1 MKNLLIFVTLILVS
15 QTAISKE
22 LVEYDTR
29 VKFSIEQSELVVK
42 TSIQIPASRLADQQT
57 SLFLNKN
64 FEIRELSGKDLAD
77 YSVKQSA
84 KIPPWNH
91 ITLKFKE
98 TSKSDQTVT
107 IEYAGVINSEAGHG
121 NFIDSKGIHLSIDS
135 AWHPFF
141 TDFSTPMVGSTVL
154 SLADDWSVFAPGST
168 SVNNDIIK
176 LNSARPVIDVSLYA
190 APEPSTLK
198 AGEFVV
204 VYDEANA
211 AKAKTVVNAGNKCL
225 DSLNKRFGNK
235 DKLEQAHAILLDRTG
250 PSFARGSHISLNS
263 ETLGSETQIYQYLC
277 HELVHNWT
285 TLGNAMSHDYWMVES
300 FAEYVAAREL
310 QQAHGNQAFEEV
322 VEQWQARG
330 KGHPFVWRADTERRA
345 SHNVNY
351 GLGPLAL
358 MQLEERLGHQAFAD
372 LLDWYM
378 AEEVLETESLLSQ
391 IAAVKDPDTSD
402 WFKQLLQGE
411 SV

>member
-22 LVEYDTR
+22 PVEYDTR
-29 VKFSIEQSELVVK
+29 VKFSIEESELVVK
-42 TSIQIPASRLADQQT
+42 TSLQIPASRLADQQT
-57 SLFLNKN
+57 RLFLNKN
-64 FEIRELSGKDLAD
+64 FEIRELSGKGLAD

-91 ITLKFKE
+91 ISLKFKE
-98 TSKSDQTVT
+98 ASNTDQTVT
-107 IEYAGVINSEAGHG
+107 IEYAGIINSEAGHG

-141 TDFSTPMVGSTVL
+141 TDFSTPMVGSTVVT
-154 SLADDWSVFAPGST
+154 LADNWSVLAPGST
-168 SVNNDIIK
+168 SANDETFK
-176 LNSARPVIDVSLYA
+176 LIGTRPAIDVSLYA

-198 AGEFVV
+198 AGEFIV

-211 AKAKTVVNAGNKCL
+211 AKAKIVVDAGSKCL
-225 DSLNKRFGNK
+225 SSLNKRFGSK
-235 DKLEQAHAILLDRTG
+235 DRLEKAHAILLDRTG
-250 PSFARGSHISLNS
+250 PSFARGNHISLNS
-263 ETLGSETQIYQYLC
+263 DTLGSELQIYQYLC
-277 HELVHNWT
+277 HELAHNWT
-285 TLGNAMSHDYWMVES
+285 TLGNAMSHDYWMIES

-310 QQAHGNQAFEEV
+310 QQAHGDQAFEEV

-330 KGHPFVWRADTERRA
+330 KGQPFVWRVDTDRRA

-391 IAAVKDPDTSD
+391 IAAVKDAETSD
-402 WFKQLLQGE
+402 WFKQLLHGE
-411 SV
+411 